1 MSPGA
6 GAPFYGDASK
16 ANATF
21 RRRDDVKPRQWES
34 EAGV

>member
-6 GAPFYGDASK
+6 GAPFYGDATK
-16 ANATF
+16 ASATY
-21 RRRDDVKPRQWES
+21 RRHDDMGTRQSGS